1 MSLFSDS
8 VGSSTHSSF
17 GGYSTQP
24 EALLVWLGT
33 GHLALAACCC
43 FCIDIV
49 MILMDRD
56 VMYIDIVMTLTYRE
70 VEAIK
75 RATSITR
82 LQRQGKQINKG
93 KNLKHKNPR
102 C

>member
-1 MSLFSDS
+1 
-8 VGSSTHSSF
+8 
-17 GGYSTQP
+17 
-24 EALLVWLGT
+24 
-33 GHLALAACCC
+33 
-43 FCIDIV
+43 
-49 MILMDRD
+49 MDGD

-93 KNLKHKNPR
+93 KDLKHKHPR